1 MVRTLAH
8 DPLGEGNCLLA
19 IRAARIS
26 HLNRERRERRR
37 LEVLWIPHGEM
48 THRVR
53 ERFRADVECRL
64 GVERLNGGTVG
75 ALAISLGFG

>member
-37 LEVLWIPHGEM
+37 LEVL
-48 THRVR
+48 
-53 ERFRADVECRL
+53 
-64 GVERLNGGTVG
+64 
-75 ALAISLGFG
+75 